1 MQALKAGKYSCFLGP
16 QSALP
21 MMYMPDCIR
30 GTVELLEA
38 PAASLKQRTY
48 NMTAVSFT
56 PAQLADS
63 IRKVMPSFSISY
75 APDFRQKIA
84 DSWPRSID
92 DSKARKDWGWAHK
105 YDVDAMT
112 RDMLTELAK
121 RVKPNA
127 K

>member
-1 MQALKAGKYSCFLGP
+1 
-16 QSALP
+16 

-30 GTVELLEA
+30 GTVDLIEA
-38 PAASLKQRTY
+38 PASSLKQRVY

-56 PAQLADS
+56 PAQLAES
-63 IRKVMPSFSISY
+63 IAKVMPGFTISY

-92 DSKARKDWGWAHK
+92 DSKARNDWGWKHEF
-105 YDVDAMT
+105 DTDAMT
-112 RDMLTELAK
+112 RDMLAELSK
-121 RVKPNA
+121 RGIGK